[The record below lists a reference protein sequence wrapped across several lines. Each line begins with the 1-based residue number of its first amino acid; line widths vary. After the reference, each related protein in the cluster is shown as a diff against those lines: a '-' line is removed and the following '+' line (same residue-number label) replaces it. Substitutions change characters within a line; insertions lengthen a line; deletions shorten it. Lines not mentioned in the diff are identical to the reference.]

1 MKKRNI
7 GIRRVYFYLIMY
19 LTILLSAMNLFIFSL
34 GDLRYLNVIHYQ
46 DNLIAKLAYWPV
58 VLGTMAIVT
67 LVIL

>member
-1 MKKRNI
+1 
-7 GIRRVYFYLIMY
+7 MY